1 MSHSSPLIPYVESN
15 NPLPEELSPALEEH
29 LSLLR
34 QSIGVYEDRIAELE
48 LALELARNERAP
60 LEEEQLAYA
69 ATKSALRRF
78 PPELIGMIFSNV
90 VGDQAFG
97 RKEYLSFAHLGGV
110 CKSWRNVV
118 KTAPNLCH
126 GLKIQLDDWPFD
138 IAYDARE
145 VFRTEIVPWLEVA
158 GKGGAF
164 ELVLGIG
171 REDEGYLADHGYDEE
186 YLDILLHSPHSKISA
201 LTITWANILRIL
213 LKFNRPYPQLT
224 RLALHK
230 SIEHGSEADELS
242 AALATFAGTFPSL
255 DGLYIGC
262 SPRLDLPLVHS
273 SLRSLELEDLAVPA
287 TPIQLKNYL
296 DCLPQLEELALSCS
310 EAENIIPDPSA
321 LSLGSPLVHQ
331 ALKRMIIISEDLL
344 ELFAYVTFP
353 SLEYLRIT
361 CCALMQHTKT
371 ERIAKRF
378 KSLID
383 RSHLQKL
390 TLSLSS
396 IISRILFLTIVQ
408 NLPSESQLQLD
419 DVGIIQD
426 RDEAHER
433 FPYDLDESLASRV
446 IVESTA
452 LTEIVCDIRS
462 GELRWLAGGIPRTPL
477 IKLYVPAPAIKDCEI
492 DSPETQLR
500 EWGFELLVRP
510 VEEIEDMLFCTKFTM
525 HPYISYE

>member
-15 NPLPEELSPALEEH
+15 NPLPEEFSPALEAH

-34 QSIGVYEDRIAELE
+34 QSIGVFDDRIAELE
-48 LALELARNERAP
+48 RALELARNERAP
-60 LEEEQLAYA
+60 LEEERLAYA

-90 VGDQAFG
+90 LGDQAFG
-97 RKEYLSFAHLGGV
+97 RNEYLSFAHLGGV
-110 CKSWRNVV
+110 CKSWRNVI

-138 IAYDARE
+138 IAHDARE

-186 YLDILLHSPHSKISA
+186 YLDILLHSPHSKIGA
-201 LTITWANILRIL
+201 LTITWVNILRIL

-255 DGLYIGC
+255 DSLYIGC
-262 SPRLDLPLVHS
+262 SLRLDLPLVHS
-273 SLRSLELEDLAVPA
+273 SLRSLLLEDLAGSS
-287 TPIQLKNYL
+287 TPIQLKNFL
-296 DCLPQLEELALSCS
+296 EGLPQLEELVLSCS
-310 EAENIIPDPSA
+310 EDIILDPSA

-344 ELFAYVTFP
+344 ELVAYVTFP

-361 CCALMQHTKT
+361 CWGLTEHPRT
-371 ERIAKRF
+371 ERIVNRF
-378 KSLID
+378 KTFID
-383 RSHLQKL
+383 RSHLQRL
-390 TLSLSS
+390 TLSLSRG
-396 IISRILFLTIVQ
+396 ISRILFSTIVQ
-408 NLPSESQLQLD
+408 NLPSGSQLQLE
-419 DVGIIQD
+419 DVEIFQD
-426 RDEAHER
+426 MDEAGVH
-433 FPYDLDESLASRV
+433 FPNDLDESLARKV
-446 IVESTA
+446 VVESTA
-452 LTEIVCDIRS
+452 LTEIVCDINS
-462 GELRWLAGGIPRTPL
+462 GDLRWLAGGIRRTPL
-477 IKLYVPAPAIKDCEI
+477 IKLYVPAPAIESCTI

-510 VEEIEDMLFCTKFTM
+510 VEEIEDMLLFDKFTM
-525 HPYISYE
+525 HPYISDE